1 MSHTSKS
8 AGIEPVVARSTA
20 YTAFGKALR
29 LYVGRGC
36 RFSYKELERKA
47 GVPARMIEAYRYE
60 PDHEE
65 WRPAPFEH
73 VLSLSAA
80 LGPDFTSDWMALA
93 DQGAFWLP
101 DDGGTPPGELA
112 ADNADDNAD
121 LTRRASD
128 GSFKGDERHLKSIG
142 SRMVSRGAH
151 LVAIGS
157 KAA

>member
-1 MSHTSKS
+1 MSHASKS
-8 AGIEPVVARSTA
+8 AGIESLVPRTA
-20 YTAFGKALR
+20 AYAALGKALR

-47 GVPARMIEAYRYE
+47 GVPARMIEAYRYD

-65 WRPAPFEH
+65 WRAAPFEH
-73 VLSLSAA
+73 ILSLTAA
-80 LGPDFTSDWMALA
+80 LGPDFSSDWLGLA

-101 DDGGTPPGELA
+101 DDGDIPPGELA

-128 GSFKGDERHLKSIG
+128 GSFEGDETQLKVIGCRMVARG
-142 SRMVSRGAH
+142 SR